1 MADITHIFKA
11 TLKTI
16 QTRNKA
22 LGRIHREGSLGPSKE
37 IGGGGGGGSGSSPPP
52 SSSPTT
58 DPLVAFFANH
68 ASNGKNNGGSG
79 KGVKSE
85 FNVKAK
91 EIIVKITK
99 LRDFLLR
106 HRMDYINI
114 HSHLIFE
121 QGRLGGMNDG
131 AVCKSFLAHFYLS
144 GLESM

>member
-11 TLKTI
+11 TVKTI

-22 LGRIHREGSLGPSKE
+22 LGRINREGSQGPTKDGNSP
-37 IGGGGGGGSGSSPPP
+37 SPPP
-52 SSSPTT
+52 PLSSSPSA
-58 DPLVAFFANH
+58 DPLSILLANH
-68 ASNGKNNGGSG
+68 LASNGPKNNGANAKGS
-79 KGVKSE
+79 KSE

-91 EIIVKITK
+91 DIIVKITK

-121 QGRLGGMNDG
+121 QGFSCEDEGYNSDMRQLRN
-131 AVCKSFLAHFYLS
+131 VKF
-144 GLESM
+144 SMGD

>member
-11 TLKTI
+11 TVKTI

-22 LGRIHREGSLGPSKE
+22 LGRINREGSTGPSKE
-37 IGGGGGGGSGSSPPP
+37 GSTSPLSSSPPN
-52 SSSPTT
+52 
-58 DPLVAFFANH
+58 DPLNILFSNQLP
-68 ASNGKNNGGSG
+68 NGKMNGIG
-79 KGVKSE
+79 KGGKSE
-85 FNVKAK
+85 FNLKAK

-121 QGRLGGMNDG
+121 QGRIILT
-131 AVCKSFLAHFYLS
+131 
-144 GLESM
+144 GLHPYALVE

>member
-22 LGRIHREGSLGPSKE
+22 LGRINRETSHGPTTTKDGNSP
-37 IGGGGGGGSGSSPPP
+37 SPPP
-52 SSSPTT
+52 LSSSPNT
-58 DPLVAFFANH
+58 DPLNILFASHSTANET
-68 ASNGKNNGGSG
+68 KNNAA
-79 KGVKSE
+79 KGAKSE
-85 FNVKAK
+85 FNLRARD
-91 EIIVKITK
+91 IILKITK

-121 QGRLGGMNDG
+121 QGMRAQFDN
-131 AVCKSFLAHFYLS
+131 
-144 GLESM
+144 

>member
-22 LGRIHREGSLGPSKE
+22 LGRINREGSVGASAKD
-37 IGGGGGGGSGSSPPP
+37 GSSSPPP
-52 SSSPTT
+52 LSSSPSN
-58 DPLVAFFANH
+58 DPLSILFANH
-68 ASNGKNNGGSG
+68 LANNKLGNGGG
-79 KGVKSE
+79 KGGGKSE
-85 FNVKAK
+85 FNAKAK

-121 QGRLGGMNDG
+121 QGMIIDRISL
-131 AVCKSFLAHFYLS
+131 VVYTL
-144 GLESM
+144 

>member
-22 LGRIHREGSLGPSKE
+22 LGRIHREGSLGLTKE
-37 IGGGGGGGSGSSPPP
+37 NGGGGGGSPL
-52 SSSPTT
+52 SSSPAA
-58 DPLVAFFANH
+58 DPLAAFFASH
-68 ASNGKNNGGSG
+68 SANGKINGSG
-79 KGVKSE
+79 GGKGAKSE

-121 QGRLGGMNDG
+121 QG
-131 AVCKSFLAHFYLS
+131 
-144 GLESM
+144 